1 MRIAILTQSA
11 RMAGGVESYL
21 DTIIPM
27 LEAAGHE
34 ISLLCEADAPP
45 AARAISR
52 AADAPLWCAAQL
64 GAQRTLELLRQWR
77 PELVY
82 SHGLADAEFEAR
94 ALTLAPS
101 MVFAHD
107 YRAICVSGSK
117 TFSFPGSTPCTR
129 RLGAGCVA
137 NFYPRRCGGLNPLT
151 MLADFRNA
159 SRRLATLRNA
169 RAVLVASEY
178 VRTEY
183 LRNGLSPDAVHCV
196 GLPIVDRGGV
206 RPTTS
211 KIPAGVQKP
220 SPVRLVFAGRMEP
233 LKGGQILL
241 DALPSIAA
249 ALARPVVATFAGDG
263 RARFEWARRA
273 DVIAR
278 SHLQLRIE
286 FTGWLDAVALNSLFD
301 SADLLVLPSLWP
313 EPFGLVGPE
322 AGIRGLPA
330 AAFAVGGI
338 PEWLSDGVNGAI
350 ARGFQSASSLA
361 DAVVRCLR
369 DPVEHVRLRRG
380 AIEQAKRFSPQRH
393 LNFLARII
401 EAISTQ
407 ATTVRVE
414 IPGRDSTSLFPSR
427 TS

>member
-1 MRIAILTQSA
+1 MRIAIVTHSA

-21 DTIIPM
+21 DTVIPT

-34 ISLLCEADAPP
+34 ISLLCETDAPFT
-45 AARAISR
+45 AREISH
-52 AADAPLWCAAQL
+52 AADAPSWCVAQL
-64 GAQRTLELLRQWR
+64 GARRALESLRQWR
-77 PELVY
+77 PEIVY
-82 SHGLADAEFEAR
+82 SHGLADAELEAQ

-117 TFSFPGSTPCTR
+117 TFSFPGSTPCMR

-137 NFYPRRCGGLNPLT
+137 KFYPRRCGGLNPLT
-151 MLADFRNA
+151 MLVDFRGA
-159 SRRLATLRNA
+159 ARRLEMLRSA

-178 VRTEY
+178 VRTQY
-183 LRNGLSPDAVHCV
+183 LGNGLSPDAVHCV
-196 GLPIVDRGGV
+196 GLPIGDRGGV
-206 RPTTS
+206 WPTTS
-211 KIPAGVQKP
+211 KIPADVQKA

-241 DALPSIAA
+241 DALPSIAV

-263 RARFEWARRA
+263 RERFEWARRA

-278 SHLQLRIE
+278 SHPQLRIE
-286 FTGWLDAVALNSLFD
+286 FTGWMDSAALNSLFD

-313 EPFGLVGPE
+313 EPFGLIGPE

-330 AAFAVGGI
+330 AAFAIGGI
-338 PEWLSDGVNGAI
+338 PEWLTDGVNGAL
-350 ARGFQSASSLA
+350 AHGFQSASSLA

-369 DPVEHVRLRRG
+369 DPVEHVGLRRG
-380 AIEQAKRFSPQRH
+380 AIEQAKRFSPRRH
-393 LNFLARII
+393 LNFLAKVI
-401 EAISTQ
+401 EEISTE
-407 ATTVRVE
+407 ATLVRVE
-414 IPGRDSTSLFPSR
+414 IPGRDSTSLFSSR
-427 TS
+427 T

>member
-1 MRIAILTQSA
+1 MRIAIVTHSA
-11 RMAGGVESYL
+11 RLAGGVESYL
-21 DTIIPM
+21 DTAIPL
-27 LEAAGHE
+27 LETVGHE
-34 ISLLCEADAPP
+34 ISLLCEADAPST
-45 AARAISR
+45 ARAISR
-52 AADAPLWCAAQL
+52 AADAPLWCVAQL
-64 GAQRTLELLRQWR
+64 GARRALESLRQWR

-82 SHGLADAEFEAR
+82 SHGLADEELEAQ

-117 TFSFPGSTPCTR
+117 TFSFPGSTPCVR

-137 NFYPRRCGGLNPLT
+137 NFYPRRCGGLSPLT
-151 MLADFRNA
+151 MLADFRGA
-159 SRRLATLRNA
+159 SRRLAILRSA
-169 RAVLVASEY
+169 RAVLVASEF
-178 VRTEY
+178 VRAEY

-196 GLPIVDRGGV
+196 GLPIVDRGRV
-206 RPTTS
+206 EPATS
-211 KIPAGVQKP
+211 IPADVQKA
-220 SPVRLVFAGRMEP
+220 SPLRLVFVGRMEA

-241 DALPSIAA
+241 DALPSISA

-273 DVIAR
+273 DVIVR
-278 SHLQLRIE
+278 GHPQLRIE
-286 FTGWLDAVALNSLFD
+286 FTGWLDAAALNSLFD
-301 SADLLVLPSLWP
+301 SSDLLVLASLWP

-330 AAFAVGGI
+330 AAFAIGGI
-338 PEWLSDGVNGAI
+338 PEWLTDGVNGAL
-350 ARGFQSASSLA
+350 ARGSQSAQSLA

-380 AIEQAKRFSPQRH
+380 AIDQAKRFSPRRH
-393 LNFLARII
+393 LDSLARVI
-401 EAISTQ
+401 EEISTQ
-407 ATTVRVE
+407 ATVVRVE
-414 IPGRDSTSLFPSR
+414 SPSCDSTSLFSSR